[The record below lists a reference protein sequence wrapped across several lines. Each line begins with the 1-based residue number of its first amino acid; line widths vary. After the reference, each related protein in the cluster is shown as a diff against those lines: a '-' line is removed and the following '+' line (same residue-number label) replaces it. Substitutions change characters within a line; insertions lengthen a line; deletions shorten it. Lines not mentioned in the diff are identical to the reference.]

1 NRTNFLLFTH
11 KHTHT
16 QKSTQRSELKT
27 HLTLPLFI
35 EYTNSV
41 KLSCP
46 GGQIRDQNDK
56 RNDSLELLYKDEN
69 TGKYDCMK
77 DDSALSHIF
86 VKFRTCDN
94 CVEFDMTSIVSIL
107 VGNLVATTGIG
118 VAVYLVASQTRTSRG
133 PSKKKR
139 SDKQQLVPNDVSDE
153 QYQVSRKTLWN
164 STFIENGRFSQ

>member
-1 NRTNFLLFTH
+1 SKCPSSVACILIICPANAGKQT
-11 KHTHT
+11 HTHT
-16 QKSTQRSELKT
+16 PFPQALTKQNTSRFRQKT
-27 HLTLPLFI
+27 I
-35 EYTNSV
+35 

-139 SDKQQLVPNDVSDE
+139 NTCSHTHLTPDVYDKIRN
-153 QYQVSRKTLWN
+153 K
-164 STFIENGRFSQ
+164 

>member
-1 NRTNFLLFTH
+1 MKMRFRLLLLQTLAAFLFCQAGSIDI
-11 KHTHT
+11 KV
-16 QKSTQRSELKT
+16 E
-27 HLTLPLFI
+27 

-46 GGQIRDQNDK
+46 GGEIRDQNYK
-56 RNDSLELLYKDEN
+56 THQSLELLYKDEN

-77 DDSALSHIF
+77 DDSAVSHIF

-153 QYQVSRKTLWN
+153 QYQSLHHRTPDVYDKIRNK
-164 STFIENGRFSQ
+164 

>member
-1 NRTNFLLFTH
+1 MKMRFRLLLLQTLAAFLFCQTG
-11 KHTHT
+11 
-16 QKSTQRSELKT
+16 STDIKVE
-27 HLTLPLFI
+27 

-46 GGQIRDQNDK
+46 SGKFEDRNGNT
-56 RNDSLELLYKDEN
+56 NDSLVLPYKDEN

-77 DDSALSHIF
+77 DGSAVSHIF

-153 QYQVSRKTLWN
+153 QYQSLHHRTPDVYDKIRNK
-164 STFIENGRFSQ
+164 